1 MKKIFLAVIA
11 AAVIFVSAETLFAWG
26 KEGAIPNTDIGYTDL
41 SVSKKGVGV
50 RLTNTSGD
58 YVRVSLKL
66 TFFDTNGNSIGYT
79 VFGLREIPPNS
90 SVDISDN
97 YLSGKWK
104 PCRDSARI
112 DFSKMT
118 YEPIY
123 D

>member
-79 VFGLREIPPNS
+79 VFGLREIPANS
-90 SVDISDN
+90 SVGYLRQLSERQVETLQGFLQDSFCQNDI
-97 YLSGKWK
+97 
-104 PCRDSARI
+104 
-112 DFSKMT
+112 
-118 YEPIY
+118 
-123 D
+123 